1 MKGLINPVVKI
12 DHLSSLLGMYEGG
25 CFELVLSAN
34 YASNNGFKGLG
45 NQAKRGVREMKY
57 AANIHYGHVVC
68 VSRTPYLNLDHTFV
82 YIFVVF
88 GKHI

>member
-45 NQAKRGVREMKY
+45 NQAKRV
-57 AANIHYGHVVC
+57 YG
-68 VSRTPYLNLDHTFV
+68 
-82 YIFVVF
+82 
-88 GKHI
+88 K